1 MVITLSKTITFV
13 PEFNGNSEL
22 PAGEQVQV
30 ILKNLSVAEKERIRN
45 KVRPKVRYDKDGSIQ
60 GMEMELGADK
70 DSLLSCM
77 VQRID
82 NLTVKD
88 SSGKAS
94 PVTTIAQ
101 LRSSPMELHGLLEE
115 IYSKCT
121 SIMNEEFQ
129 QKN

>member
-13 PEFNGNSEL
+13 PEFNGNAEL

-70 DSLLSCM
+70 DALLNGM

-82 NLTVKD
+82 NLTVED

-94 PVTTIAQ
+94 PVTTISQ

-115 IYSKCT
+115 IYAKCT
-121 SIMNEEFQ
+121 AIMNEEFQ

>member
-13 PEFNGNSEL
+13 PEFNGNAEL

-45 KVRPKVRYDKDGSIQ
+45 KVRPKVRCDKDGSIQ

-70 DSLLSCM
+70 DALLNGM

-82 NLTVKD
+82 NLTVED
-88 SSGKAS
+88 STGKAS

-101 LRSSPMELHGLLEE
+101 LRSAPMELHGLLEE
-115 IYSKCT
+115 IYKKCS